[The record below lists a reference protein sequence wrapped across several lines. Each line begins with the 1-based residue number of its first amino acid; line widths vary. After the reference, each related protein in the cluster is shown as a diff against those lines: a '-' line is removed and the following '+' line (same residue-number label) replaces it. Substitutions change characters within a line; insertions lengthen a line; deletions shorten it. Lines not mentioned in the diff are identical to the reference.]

1 MGDII
6 EGTVEN
12 TTEYGAFVE
21 LTSEVT
27 GLIHISALSDDYV
40 RRVEDVLKSG
50 DKVTVEVLNID
61 DRGRYK
67 LRRIVPE
74 TEKKAPQEQKKE
86 KEKHFEGHDFEVEKE
101 KVETEK
107 KVPREQEKPE
117 FEDRW

>member
-1 MGDII
+1 
-6 EGTVEN
+6 
-12 TTEYGAFVE
+12 
-21 LTSEVT
+21 VT

-40 RRVEDVLKSG
+40 RRVEDVVRAG

-74 TEKKAPQEQKKE
+74 TEKKAPQEQKEENEQHFEEQSSEAE
-86 KEKHFEGHDFEVEKE
+86 KERPEF
-101 KVETEK
+101 EK
-107 KVPREQEKPE
+107 KASQEQEEERPE